1 MKMGKILAVIVLV
14 ILVVTLYFLI
24 TPTGKYLQTMPTTDK
39 EILIYTSNSGIEL
52 MLEATIPAFTEK
64 TGIKVTYVTPGGS
77 GAVINKIIAEK
88 DSPSADI
95 AIASLPS
102 MLGGKKDDALEKYVS
117 PEAAHIPS
125 VFKDSDGYYTGWYA
139 FHTVLA
145 YNPNLVTTPPEKFT
159 DLLNPEYKGKLAYP
173 DPTTSGNGLRFL
185 AALIKTMGEDEA
197 FEFLAD
203 LEPSIARHD
212 SLPLGEFID
221 KGELWI
227 QVSDD
232 SIITSEVME
241 EHLTDQFMAVTE
253 EGTIAGFVAIAITK
267 DAPHLEEAKQLIDF
281 MLSEEGQTYVT
292 KGYGYPCRKDMEEHI
307 PKDLAN
313 IWEPFFGKPV
323 INLDWEE
330 IAENMEAW
338 KTRWTEEIQPLGR

>member
-1 MKMGKILAVIVLV
+1 METKTK
-14 ILVVTLYFLI
+14 ILVVVVVSI
-24 TPTGKYLQTMPTTDK
+24 IVVASIGVYLLTRSSGM
-39 EILIYTSNSGIEL
+39 ELLIYTSDSGIEL
-52 MLEATIPAFTEK
+52 MLEATIPAFTAK
-64 TGIKVTYVTPGGS
+64 TGIKVSYVCPGGS

-88 DSPSADI
+88 DNPSADI

-102 MLGGKKDDALEKYVS
+102 MLGGKIEGALERYVS
-117 PEAAHIPS
+117 PEATHIPDA
-125 VFKDSDGYYTGWYA
+125 FKDPDRYFTGWFA

-145 YNPNLVTTPPEKFT
+145 YNPNLVTDPPEKFT
-159 DLLNPEYKGKLAYP
+159 DLLNPEYEGKLAYP

-185 AALIKTMGEDEA
+185 CALIKTMGEDEA
-197 FEFLAD
+197 YAFLAE
-203 LEPSIARHD
+203 LEPYIARHD

-241 EHLTDQFMAVTE
+241 EHLTDQYMCVTE
-253 EGTIAGFVAIAITK
+253 EGAIAGYVAIAITK

-292 KGYGYPCRKDMEEHI
+292 EGYGYPCREDMEDFI
-307 PKDLAN
+307 PEDLAN
-313 IWEPFFGKPV
+313 IWEPFFGEPV
-323 INLDWEE
+323 ISLDWEE
-330 IAENMEAW
+330 ISEKMEAW
-338 KTRWTEEIQPLGR
+338 KTRWAEEIQPLGG